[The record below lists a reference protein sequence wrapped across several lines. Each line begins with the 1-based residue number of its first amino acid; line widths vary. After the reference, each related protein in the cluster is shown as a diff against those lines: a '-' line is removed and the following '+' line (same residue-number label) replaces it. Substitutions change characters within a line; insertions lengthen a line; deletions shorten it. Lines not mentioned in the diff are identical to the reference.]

1 MIGARPIA
9 ALIPTLA
16 AVSLIACGPR
26 RIADPSRP
34 GGELIVLLPDS
45 DGSTGRARV
54 TNKSGSADLAAERNA
69 THVSAKLQPGPVS
82 TLSKADVRRIFGETL
97 SALPPP
103 PRHFTLYFRFESDE
117 LTDEA
122 RALVPEILKT
132 VRERGVPDVTV
143 IGHTDTMGVPAA
155 NFALGLKRAAT
166 VRKLLVQA
174 GLDASFIEMTS
185 HGESELLIRT
195 PDETPEPGNR
205 RVEIA
210 VR

>member
-1 MIGARPIA
+1 MINVRPIA

-16 AVSLIACGPR
+16 AASLLACGPK
-26 RIADPSRP
+26 RIAGPAHP
-34 GGELIVLLPDS
+34 GEELIVLLPDS

-54 TNKSGSADLAAERNA
+54 TNRSGSADLTAERNA
-69 THVSAKLQPGPVS
+69 TQVSAKLQPGPVS
-82 TLSKADVRRIFGETL
+82 TLSKTDVKRLFGEAL
-97 SALPPP
+97 SALPPA

-117 LTDEA
+117 LTDTS

-132 VRERGVPDVTV
+132 IKERGVPDVIV
-143 IGHTDTMGVPAA
+143 IGHTDTMGVPTA